1 MGIAPSV
8 TAGSAATAFAKRHGQ
23 FAKLLGL
30 IRAFL
35 LFALLAPLT
44 SLADPGGRL
53 PATGG
58 VVTVDGSGGGGL
70 TSWALITGYGTAD
83 EWGGAISYTR
93 LPLSDYQFESAA
105 LTLGLF
111 DRLELSLGRQRFDL
125 EDVVPGEQIDQDIVG
140 LKWRFA
146 GDAVFAPDSA
156 LPQLALGLQHKR
168 NRDFDFIPAAL
179 GGERERDTELYL
191 AASKLYFGA
200 VFGHNLLV
208 NAGLRYSRAN
218 QFGLLGFGGPE
229 NDSRELLGEL
239 ALAVFLT
246 DGVVLGAEYRQKPDN
261 LTFAEDDASDVFLA
275 WVPNRRLA
283 ITLARVDL
291 GRIAVTPDDQT
302 GTYLQLQ
309 LNY

>member
-1 MGIAPSV
+1 MSGITMV
-8 TAGSAATAFAKRHGQ
+8 
-23 FAKLLGL
+23 
-30 IRAFL
+30 IRGFG
-35 LFALLAPLT
+35 LFALVTL
-44 SLADPGGRL
+44 SVHADPGGRL

-58 VVTVDGSGGGGL
+58 VVSVDGSGGGGL
-70 TSWALITGYGTAD
+70 TSWALITGYGTAE

-105 LTLGLF
+105 LTLGMF
-111 DRLELSLGRQRFDL
+111 DRFEFSLARQQFDL
-125 EDVVPGEQIDQDIVG
+125 EEVVAGEQIRQDIVG
-140 LKWRFA
+140 VKWRFA
-146 GDAVFAPDSA
+146 GDAVFAPDSL
-156 LPQLALGLQHKR
+156 LPQMALGLQHKR

-200 VFGHNLLV
+200 AFGHNLLV
-208 NAGLRYSRAN
+208 NAGLRHSRAN

-229 NDSRELLGEL
+229 RDRKQWLAEA

-246 DGVVLGAEYRQKPDN
+246 DHLLLGLEYRQKPDN
-261 LTFAEDDASDVFLA
+261 FSFAEDDAHDLFAA

-283 ITLARVDL
+283 LTLARVNL
-291 GRIAVTPDDQT
+291 GRIAVTEDDQV

>member
-1 MGIAPSV
+1 MGEALTAISGSV
-8 TAGSAATAFAKRHGQ
+8 
-23 FAKLLGL
+23 
-30 IRAFL
+30 IRAVL
-35 LFALLAPLT
+35 LFALVQTA
-44 SLADPGGRL
+44 SVNADPGGRL

-58 VVTVDGSGGGGL
+58 VVSVDGSGGGGL

-83 EWGGAISYTR
+83 ERGGAISYTR
-93 LPLSDYQFESAA
+93 LPLPDYSFESTA

-111 DRLELSLGRQRFDL
+111 DRFELSLGRQRFDL
-125 EDVVPGEQIDQDIVG
+125 EDVVPGEQITQDIVG
-140 LKWRFA
+140 LKWRLA

-156 LPQLALGLQHKR
+156 MPQLALGLQHKR

-179 GGERERDTELYL
+179 GGEHERDTELYL

-229 NDSRELLGEL
+229 GDDREWLGEL
-239 ALAVFLT
+239 ALGLFLT
-246 DGVVLGAEYRQKPDN
+246 DSLVLGAEYRQKPDN
-261 LTFAEDDASDVFLA
+261 LAFAEDDARDAFLA
-275 WVPNRRLA
+275 WVPNRRFAL
-283 ITLARVDL
+283 TLARVDL

>member
-1 MGIAPSV
+1 MGEALTAISGSV
-8 TAGSAATAFAKRHGQ
+8 
-23 FAKLLGL
+23 
-30 IRAFL
+30 IRAVL
-35 LFALLAPLT
+35 LFALVQTA
-44 SLADPGGRL
+44 SVNADPGGRL

-58 VVTVDGSGGGGL
+58 VVSVDGSGGGGL

-93 LPLSDYQFESAA
+93 LPLPDYTFESTA

-111 DRLELSLGRQRFDL
+111 DRFELSLGRQRFDL
-125 EDVVPGEQIDQDIVG
+125 EDVVPGEQITQDIVG
-140 LKWRFA
+140 LKWRLA

-156 LPQLALGLQHKR
+156 MPQLALGLQHKR

-179 GGERERDTELYL
+179 GGEHERDTELYL

-229 NDSRELLGEL
+229 GDDREWLGEL
-239 ALAVFLT
+239 ALGLLLT
-246 DGVVLGAEYRQKPDN
+246 DSLVLGAEYRQKSDN
-261 LTFAEDDASDVFLA
+261 LAFAEDDARDAFLA
-275 WVPNRRLA
+275 WVPNRRFAL
-283 ITLARVDL
+283 TLARVDL

>member
-1 MGIAPSV
+1 MGEALTAISGSV
-8 TAGSAATAFAKRHGQ
+8 
-23 FAKLLGL
+23 
-30 IRAFL
+30 IRAVL
-35 LFALLAPLT
+35 LFALVQAA
-44 SLADPGGRL
+44 SVNADPGGRL

-58 VVTVDGSGGGGL
+58 VVSVDGSGGGGL

-93 LPLSDYQFESAA
+93 LPLPDYTFESTA
-105 LTLGLF
+105 LTVGLF
-111 DRLELSLGRQRFDL
+111 DRFELSLGRQRFDL
-125 EDVVPGEQIDQDIVG
+125 EDVVPGEQITQDIVG
-140 LKWRFA
+140 LKWRLA

-156 LPQLALGLQHKR
+156 MPQLALGLQHKR

-179 GGERERDTELYL
+179 GGEHERDTEFYL

-229 NDSRELLGEL
+229 GDDREWLGEL
-239 ALAVFLT
+239 ALGVFLT
-246 DGVVLGAEYRQKPDN
+246 DSLVLGAEYRQKPDN
-261 LTFAEDDASDVFLA
+261 LAFAEDDARDAFLA
-275 WVPNRRLA
+275 WVPNRRFAL
-283 ITLARVDL
+283 TLARVDL

>member
-1 MGIAPSV
+1 MGEALTAISGSV
-8 TAGSAATAFAKRHGQ
+8 
-23 FAKLLGL
+23 
-30 IRAFL
+30 IRAVL
-35 LFALLAPLT
+35 LFALVQTA
-44 SLADPGGRL
+44 SVNADPGGRL

-58 VVTVDGSGGGGL
+58 VVSVDGSGGGGL

-93 LPLSDYQFESAA
+93 LPLPDYTFESTA

-111 DRLELSLGRQRFDL
+111 DRFELSFGRQRFDL
-125 EDVVPGEQIDQDIVG
+125 EDVVPGEQITQDIVG
-140 LKWRFA
+140 LKWRLA

-156 LPQLALGLQHKR
+156 MPQLALGLQHKR

-179 GGERERDTELYL
+179 GGEHERDTEFYL

-229 NDSRELLGEL
+229 GDDREWLGEL
-239 ALAVFLT
+239 ALGLFLT
-246 DGVVLGAEYRQKPDN
+246 DSLVLGAEYRQKPDN
-261 LTFAEDDASDVFLA
+261 LAFAEDDARDAFLA
-275 WVPNRRLA
+275 WVPNRRFAL
-283 ITLARVDL
+283 TLARVDL

>member
-1 MGIAPSV
+1 MGEALTAISGSV
-8 TAGSAATAFAKRHGQ
+8 
-23 FAKLLGL
+23 
-30 IRAFL
+30 IRAVL
-35 LFALLAPLT
+35 LFALVQTA
-44 SLADPGGRL
+44 SVNADPGGRL

-58 VVTVDGSGGGGL
+58 VVSVDGSGGGGL

-83 EWGGAISYTR
+83 EWGGAISVTR
-93 LPLSDYQFESAA
+93 LPLPDYTFESTA

-111 DRLELSLGRQRFDL
+111 DRFELSFGRQRFDL
-125 EDVVPGEQIDQDIVG
+125 EDVVPGEQITQDIVG
-140 LKWRFA
+140 LKWRLA

-156 LPQLALGLQHKR
+156 MPQLAVGLQHKR

-179 GGERERDTELYL
+179 GGEHERDTELYL

-208 NAGLRYSRAN
+208 NAGLRHSRAN

-229 NDSRELLGEL
+229 GDDREWLGEL
-239 ALAVFLT
+239 ALGLFLT
-246 DGVVLGAEYRQKPDN
+246 DSLVLGAEYRQKPDN
-261 LTFAEDDASDVFLA
+261 LTFAEENARDAFLA
-275 WVPNRRLA
+275 WVPNRRFAL
-283 ITLARVDL
+283 TLARVDL

>member
-1 MGIAPSV
+1 MGEALTAISGSV
-8 TAGSAATAFAKRHGQ
+8 
-23 FAKLLGL
+23 
-30 IRAFL
+30 IRAVL
-35 LFALLAPLT
+35 LFALVQTA
-44 SLADPGGRL
+44 SVNADPGGRL

-58 VVTVDGSGGGGL
+58 VVSVDGSGGGGL

-93 LPLSDYQFESAA
+93 LPLPDYTFESTA
-105 LTLGLF
+105 LTVGLF
-111 DRLELSLGRQRFDL
+111 DRFELSLGRQRFDL
-125 EDVVPGEQIDQDIVG
+125 EDVVPGEQITQDIVG
-140 LKWRFA
+140 LKWRLA

-156 LPQLALGLQHKR
+156 MPQLALGLQHKR

-179 GGERERDTELYL
+179 GGEHERDTELYL

-208 NAGLRYSRAN
+208 NAGLRHSRAN

-229 NDSRELLGEL
+229 GDDREWLGEL
-239 ALAVFLT
+239 ALGLFLT
-246 DGVVLGAEYRQKPDN
+246 DSLVLGAEYRQKPDN
-261 LTFAEDDASDVFLA
+261 LTFAEENARDAFLA
-275 WVPNRRLA
+275 WVPNRRFAL
-283 ITLARVDL
+283 TLARVDL